1 MAGFGETCSH
11 VGALLFAVEA
21 GVRINKAKTC
31 TSLPC
36 KWLMPTPVTSV
47 PYQELRNMDF
57 TSSKTKKKKLDTK
70 INELSEF
77 GQDKLALD
85 KSTVVSSSTS
95 DTSSTKHVPSPSQ
108 IKTFFDQLHKCESHA
123 AILSLT
129 TPYNKNFL
137 PKTDLSSLPEP
148 LTQLY
153 SAELN
158 SVGYQTLLAKSIDIF
173 QKMDISSEQAK
184 LIEEVTKS
192 QSKSPLWFQMRAG
205 RITASKFYKA
215 CHTDPASPSVSLI
228 KEVCYGS
235 SFTSKATTWG
245 CTHENE
251 AVSQYKQVSITHAE
265 LEICSVLISKRYF
278 QVSYI
283 PLDSAQVSNFK
294 L

>member
-1 MAGFGETCSH
+1 M
-11 VGALLFAVEA
+11 
-21 GVRINKAKTC
+21 
-31 TSLPC
+31 
-36 KWLMPTPVTSV
+36 
-47 PYQELRNMDF
+47 
-57 TSSKTKKKKLDTK
+57 
-70 INELSEF
+70 
-77 GQDKLALD
+77 ALD

-95 DTSSTKHVPSPSQ
+95 DTSSTKHVRSISFP

-129 TPYNKNFL
+129 TYYNKNFL

-158 SVGYQTLLAKSIDIF
+158 SVGYPNLLAKSIDIF

-192 QSKSPLWFQMRAG
+192 QSKLPLWFQMRAG

-265 LEICSVLISKRYF
+265 LEICCVLISKRYF